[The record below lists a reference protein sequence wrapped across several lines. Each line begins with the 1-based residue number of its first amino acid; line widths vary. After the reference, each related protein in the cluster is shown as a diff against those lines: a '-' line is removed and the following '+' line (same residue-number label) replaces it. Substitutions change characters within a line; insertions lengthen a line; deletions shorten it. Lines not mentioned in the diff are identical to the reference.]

1 MYMVHIS
8 FDLLSVEEGK
18 NKNWLRFTALIDN
31 LDKNTKYSF
40 DYCGTEVHH
49 SISVT
54 DLVTERLKEQL
65 NADFGY
71 PPFDIQKCKKALGN
85 GKHYLIPSK

>member
-1 MYMVHIS
+1 MYRVHIS
-8 FDLLSVEEGK
+8 FDILSVEEGK
-18 NKNWLRFTALIDN
+18 NDNWLHFTALIDN

-40 DYCGTEVHH
+40 DYCGTEVLH

-54 DLVTERLKEQL
+54 DIVTDRLKEQL
-65 NADFGY
+65 NKDFGY
-71 PPFDIQKCKKALGN
+71 PPFNIIKCKETLGN